1 MRKILITS
9 MLVCL
14 ALVSLSAQNKWTATW
29 ATAVERPFS
38 ASDMPQTSLS
48 NNSLR
53 QIIHVSIG
61 GKKLRLQLSNEMSE
75 KPVEIKSVYIADAG
89 KGEAIDAS
97 TATYLTFNG
106 SRSVTIEPGKA
117 VYTDVAAYKLKPL
130 QCLSVTIHY
139 GQTPPKATTHRG
151 SRTTSFL
158 MEGES
163 KPKAAFAA
171 VEKFEHWYNIAALE
185 VEAPASTRCVACLGN
200 SITDGRGTTTDM
212 QNRWTD
218 VMAEALGGEVAV
230 INLGIGG
237 NCVVSGGI
245 SAPACERF
253 NRDILSQQ
261 GVTDVII
268 FQGVNDIGGIK
279 DDGAQRT
286 RMLTKFYR
294 LFAKKC
300 HEKGIRVYGGTITP
314 FKNSSYY
321 SPVHEQVRQTV
332 NHWIRTSEYYDGC
345 IDFDKAT
352 SDPKDKEALREEW
365 QADWLHPN
373 AAGYKA
379 MGEFAAKAFQEFQ
392 KK

>member
-1 MRKILITS
+1 MKKFFIASLF
-9 MLVCL
+9 VCL
-14 ALVSLSAQNKWTATW
+14 AVVGLGAQNKWTATW
-29 ATAVERPFS
+29 ATAIERPFS
-38 ASDMPQTSLS
+38 ASDMPKTSLS

-61 GKKLRLQLSNEMSE
+61 GEKLRLQLSNEMSE
-75 KPVEIKSVYIADAG
+75 QPVEIKSVYIADAG
-89 KGEAIDAS
+89 KGEAINVS

-117 VYTDVAAYKLKPL
+117 VYTDAAAYKLKPL

-185 VEAPASTRCVACLGN
+185 VEAPASTRCIACLGN
-200 SITDGRGTTTDM
+200 SITDGRGTTTDA

-218 VMAEALGGEVAV
+218 VMAEALGGKVAV

-237 NCVVSGGI
+237 NCVVSGGL
-245 SAPACERF
+245 SAPASERF
-253 NRDILSQQ
+253 SRDILSQQ

-279 DDGAQRT
+279 DDGDRT
-286 RMLTKFYR
+286 SRMLTKFYR

-321 SPVHEQVRQTV
+321 NSINEQVRQTV
-332 NHWIRTSEYYDGC
+332 NKWIRTSEYYDGY
-345 IDFDKAT
+345 IDFDKAI
-352 SDPKDKEALREEW
+352 SNPENPEALREEW
-365 QADWLHPN
+365 QEDWLHPN

-379 MGEFAAKAFQEFQ
+379 MGEYAAKSYLEFQ